1 MRKCIICDGEG
12 WVRSTVPSNILFVP
26 EEFVQCG
33 RCKGTGE
40 IPSSIKEEFDDCQR
54 EIDEQIKNN
63 KLDV

>member
-40 IPSSIKEEFDDCQR
+40 ILFTDLQKEVDD
-54 EIDEQIKNN
+54 EKNELP
-63 KLDV
+63 K